1 MKFKHSTLIS
11 ICSAIWMGLAVGC
24 SKSGDD
30 STAGVDG
37 NGNAAAPA
45 VPEKGNAEAS
55 RAVSA
60 AAAAMEKNDYDAAI
74 SALIS
79 VQAAEAPMS
88 DAQKNEYHKAVREVT
103 LRLVEAADS
112 DPKAKEAYD
121 NLSRLMTRR

>member
-1 MKFKHSTLIS
+1 MKTKLNTLTS
-11 ICSAIWMGLAVGC
+11 LVLALGVGLAVGC
-24 SKSGDD
+24 SKSGED
-30 STAGVDG
+30 STAGVDAS
-37 NGNAAAPA
+37 GNAAAPA
-45 VPEKGNAEAS
+45 VPEKGNPEAA

-60 AAAAMEKNDYDAAI
+60 ATAAMEKNDYDAAI
-74 SALIS
+74 SALM
-79 VQAAEAPMS
+79 AAQSADAPMS